1 MRTLL
6 VVFCALLIVSLSLE
20 AKKRKIPAS
29 QKTEMAKQHKAMLK
43 DIAKSRKASK
53 HRQTVN

>member
-1 MRTLL
+1 
-6 VVFCALLIVSLSLE
+6 
-20 AKKRKIPAS
+20 
-29 QKTEMAKQHKAMLK
+29 MAKQHKAMLK

>member
-20 AKKRKIPAS
+20 AKKPKIPAS
-29 QKTEMAKQHKAMLK
+29 QKTELAKQHKAMVK
-43 DIAKSRKASK
+43 EIAKSRKASK
-53 HRQTVN
+53 HRQRVN